1 MKVCTLHVWNGAVVT
16 RRLGNGRLYFAIG
29 LLLAAGLL
37 LVVKDV
43 AAQHAHPAP
52 GTVHMTPAVLN
63 ADDGSRVAYEEGILF
78 VPENRRTDAS
88 RTIAVRFRR
97 FPAQE
102 GADGPPVFYL
112 PGGPGSTIDQGELSD
127 ADGQQM
133 IDFFTSVG
141 DFVLVDQRGNANVDV
156 PFVATMYMSVS
167 GVPLDVPGDP
177 DMLREAYR
185 EGFTTA
191 LDAWQARGVDLS
203 GYDILNAVDDVNDL
217 RSALGYDQII
227 LRGNS
232 FGSQWSFAL
241 MKRHPER
248 VARALLGGIEP
259 LDYVYDQPSDVW
271 AAHQRII
278 RLAEA
283 DPDLKDVLPENG
295 LESAIR
301 SLLDRLEEQPETVT
315 VPHPKTGDLV
325 TVVVGRYDLQQ
336 ALKRFAPNYYTREGL
351 ERWPRFI
358 LEMLNGD
365 FRYLAALTYRSR
377 QSDRIPLIFP
387 MIDHSLGITAERE
400 HTLQTD
406 MATAWV
412 GPINHFYDA
421 TRDLSP
427 TPDVG
432 DAFRTDLAANV
443 PVLMIQGDL
452 DRSTPIENA
461 RAMHK
466 ELPTSHLLHV
476 ENGTHLAI
484 REARRFHPQV
494 QAQVLAFL
502 KTGSFGAIPDR
513 ITLPA
518 PDFEE
523 PSETSLFE
531 QFASDARIPE

>member
-1 MKVCTLHVWNGAVVT
+1 MEVRIRHVWDATV
-16 RRLGNGRLYFAIG
+16 AIG
-29 LLLAAGLL
+29 LLLALGLV
-37 LVVKDV
+37 LVAEDV
-43 AAQHAHPAP
+43 AAQTPSPAA
-52 GTVHMTPAVLN
+52 GTVHLTPAVLD
-63 ADDGSRVAYEEGILF
+63 ADDGSPIAYEEGILF
-78 VPENRRTDAS
+78 VRENRRTDAS
-88 RTIAVRFRR
+88 RIIAVRFRR

-112 PGGPGSTIDQGELSD
+112 PGGPGSTINQGELTD
-127 ADGQQM
+127 ADGQRM

-141 DFVLVDQRGNANVDV
+141 DFVLVDQRGNANIDV
-156 PFVATMYMSVS
+156 PFMPDMNMAVR
-167 GVPLDVPGDP
+167 GVPLDAPGDP
-177 DMLREAYR
+177 EVLRDAYR
-185 EGFTTA
+185 NGFTAA
-191 LDAWQARGVDLS
+191 LDAWQARGIDLS

-217 RSALGYDQII
+217 RAALGYEQII

-232 FGSQWSFAL
+232 FGSQWSFAV
-241 MKRHPER
+241 MKRHPEH

-259 LDYVYDQPSDVW
+259 LDCAYDRPSHVW

-283 DPDLKDVLPENG
+283 DPDLQGVLPDGG

-301 SLLDRLEEQPETVT
+301 SLLDRLEDQPETVT
-315 VPHPKTGDLV
+315 VPHPKTGNPV

-351 ERWPRFI
+351 ARWPRFI
-358 LEMLNGD
+358 LEMLDGD

-387 MIDHSLGITAERE
+387 LIDHSLGITAERE
-400 HTLQTD
+400 QTLQADT
-406 MATAWV
+406 ATEWV

-427 TPDVG
+427 TPDIG
-432 DAFRTDLAANV
+432 DAFRTGLTIDV

-452 DRSTPIENA
+452 DRSTPVENA
-461 RAMHK
+461 HAVHK

-494 QAQVLAFL
+494 QTQVLAFL
-502 KTGSFGAIPDR
+502 KTGSFSALPDR
-513 ITLPA
+513 VTLPA

-523 PSETSLFE
+523 PSSTSLFE

>member
-1 MKVCTLHVWNGAVVT
+1 MKACIQYACGAAMAT
-16 RRLGNGRLYFAIG
+16 GLLSAIGRLPGIVLIAVG
-29 LLLAAGLL
+29 LVLAAE
-37 LVVKDV
+37 DV
-43 AAQHAHPAP
+43 AAQTPSPAA
-52 GTVHMTPAVLN
+52 GTVHLTPAVLD
-63 ADDGSRVAYEEGILF
+63 ADDGSRAEYEEGIVF
-78 VPENRRTDAS
+78 VPENRRSDTS

-102 GADGPPVFYL
+102 GASGPPVFYL
-112 PGGPGSTIDQGELSD
+112 PGGPGSTIDREDLVD
-127 ADGQQM
+127 ADGQRM

-141 DFVLVDQRGNANVDV
+141 DFVIVDQRGNANVDASFV
-156 PFVATMYMSVS
+156 PNMVMAVS
-167 GVPLDVPGDP
+167 GVPLDAPGDP
-177 DMLREAYR
+177 ALVREAYR
-185 EGFTTA
+185 SGFTAA
-191 LDAWQARGVDLS
+191 LDTWRARGVDLS

-217 RSALGYDQII
+217 RAALGYEQII

-232 FGSQWSFAL
+232 FGSQWSFAF

-259 LDYVYDQPSDVW
+259 LDYAYDRPSHVW

-283 DPDLKDVLPENG
+283 DPDMQRVLPEDG

-301 SLLDRLEEQPETVT
+301 ALLDRLEEQPETVT
-315 VPHPKTGDLV
+315 VPHPKTGELV

-351 ERWPRFI
+351 ARWPRFI
-358 LEMLNGD
+358 LEMLDGD
-365 FRYLAALTYRSR
+365 IRYLAALTYRSR

-387 MIDHSLGITAERE
+387 LIDHSLGITAERE
-400 HTLQTD
+400 RLLRADT
-406 MATAWV
+406 ATAWV

-427 TPDVG
+427 TPEVG
-432 DAFRTDLAANV
+432 DAFRAGPSVDV

-461 RAMHK
+461 RAIHE

-502 KTGSFGAIPDR
+502 KTGSFGALPDR
-513 ITLPA
+513 VTLPA
-518 PDFEE
+518 PDFEA

>member
-1 MKVCTLHVWNGAVVT
+1 MYA
-16 RRLGNGRLYFAIG
+16 LGI
-29 LLLAAGLL
+29 LLAVGLTL
-37 LVVKDV
+37 IAEDA
-43 AAQHAHPAP
+43 AAQSERPAP
-52 GTVHMTPAVLN
+52 GTVHRTPAVLD
-63 ADDGSRVAYEEGILF
+63 AEDGSHVEYEEGIVF
-78 VPENRRTDAS
+78 VLENRRTAAS
-88 RTIAVRFRR
+88 RTTAVRFRR

-112 PGGPGSTIDQGELSD
+112 PGGPGSTIDRGELTD
-127 ADGQQM
+127 ADGQRM

-156 PFVATMYMSVS
+156 PFVPKMNMTVS
-167 GVPLDVPGDP
+167 GVPLDAPGDP
-177 DMLREAYR
+177 DVLWDAYR
-185 EGFTTA
+185 NGFTAA

-203 GYDILNAVDDVNDL
+203 GYDILNAVDDVDDL
-217 RSALGYDQII
+217 RAALGYEQII

-232 FGSQWSFAL
+232 FGSQWSFAF

-259 LDYVYDQPSDVW
+259 LDNAYDRPSHVW

-283 DPDLKDVLPENG
+283 DPDLQAVLPEDG

-315 VPHPKTGDLV
+315 VPRPKTGDPV

-351 ERWPRFI
+351 ARWPRFI
-358 LEMLNGD
+358 LEMLDGD
-365 FRYLAALTYRSR
+365 FRYLAALAYRSR

-387 MIDHSLGITAERE
+387 LIDHSLGITAERE
-400 HTLQTD
+400 RSLRADT
-406 MATAWV
+406 ATAWV
-412 GPINHFYDA
+412 GPIHHFYDA

-432 DAFRTDLAANV
+432 DAFRTGLSVDV

-461 RAMHK
+461 HAIHE

-494 QAQVLAFL
+494 QAQVLSFL
-502 KTGSFGAIPDR
+502 KTGSFSKLPDR
-513 ITLPA
+513 VSLPA